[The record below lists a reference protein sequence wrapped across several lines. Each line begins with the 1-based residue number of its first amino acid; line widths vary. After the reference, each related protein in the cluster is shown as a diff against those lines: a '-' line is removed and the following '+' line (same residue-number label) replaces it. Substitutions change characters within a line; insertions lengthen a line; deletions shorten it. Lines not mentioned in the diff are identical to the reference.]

1 MRLTKARIF
10 VFSVILILVSFGGG
24 YVAGISGFI
33 ANSKN
38 FPKVII
44 SREVPPEKELDFSL
58 FWRVWDTLQASY
70 LDKSKIIES
79 EMVYGAIKGMVA
91 AVGDP
96 YTVFLTPTENKVSEE
111 DLQGN
116 FDGVGIQIGFKGT
129 RLAVI
134 APLPDSPAERAG
146 VKPGDLILGIKDE
159 KKDIELATTGMSLP
173 QAVQI
178 IRGAK
183 GTKVTLTLF
192 REGLSEPSVV
202 DLIRDT
208 IDVPSVTLEFVGES
222 EKVAHIKVLKF
233 GAETKQ
239 EWSTKVKEILRQPN
253 LTGLVVDLRNNP
265 GGYLQ
270 AAIDLASEFLPV
282 GSTAVME
289 EKSNGQRTELKTESQ
304 GLLLNKKVVVLV
316 NGGSAS
322 ASEILA
328 GALRDLKGYKVVGET
343 SFGKGT
349 VQEPLT
355 LDNGS
360 GLHITIGK
368 WLTPKGTWINEKGI
382 EPDIKLEDK
391 DDTAEDEQLLE
402 AIRLLSS

>member
-208 IDVPSVTLEFVGES
+208 IDVPSVTLDFVGES